1 MRYTPRNIAAVLTAL
16 TLAGVVTT
24 ISSMTAQQPACLHGQ
39 DEAAAQR
46 DRRQQALRLTRQINT
61 LENVWWNQARQY
73 QAVTALANVSA
84 PPQGFA
90 VHFATDGATYAF
102 SVKDT
107 LDPCAFAYFSDETGS
122 IYAGQALQ

>member
-1 MRYTPRNIAAVLTAL
+1 MRHTPRNIAAVLTAL

-46 DRRQQALRLTRQINT
+46 GRRQQALRTARQINSYEVNGRT
-61 LENVWWNQARQY
+61 QAGRFQPL
-73 QAVTALANVSA
+73 TAFPGIIT
-84 PPQGFA
+84 PPGFS
-90 VHFATDGATYAF
+90 VHFASDGTTYAF

-107 LDPCAFAYFSDETGS
+107 LDPCSFAYFSDEAGLIYTGQP
-122 IYAGQALQ
+122 IQ

>member
-1 MRYTPRNIAAVLTAL
+1 MKKIVVAVVATVLIVTAALSTGR
-16 TLAGVVTT
+16 TVV
-24 ISSMTAQQPACLHGQ
+24 AQQSCLHSQ

-61 LENVWWNQARQY
+61 LENVARNQVRLY
-73 QAVTALANVSA
+73 QPVTALPNVTA

-102 SVKDT
+102 SVKDM
-107 LDPCAFAYFSDETGS
+107 LDPCSFAYFSDEAGLIYTGQP
-122 IYAGQALQ
+122 IQ

>member
-1 MRYTPRNIAAVLTAL
+1 MKKIVVAVVATVLIVTAALWTGR
-16 TLAGVVTT
+16 TVV
-24 ISSMTAQQPACLHGQ
+24 AQQSCLHTQ

-61 LENVWWNQARQY
+61 LENVARNQARQF
-73 QAVTALANVSA
+73 QPVTALANVSA

-107 LDPCAFAYFSDETGS
+107 LDPCAFAYFSDEAGLIYTGQP
-122 IYAGQALQ
+122 IQ